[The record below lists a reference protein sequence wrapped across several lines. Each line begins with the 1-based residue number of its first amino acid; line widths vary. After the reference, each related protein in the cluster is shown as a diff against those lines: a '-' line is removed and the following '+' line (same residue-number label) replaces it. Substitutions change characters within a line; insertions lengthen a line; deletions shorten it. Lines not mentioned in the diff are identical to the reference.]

1 MKLLFLLVLTARA
14 ANDEVPEAT
23 GPAPAGDGSLADRLF
38 GLAAGVDP
46 ELPAGEDAELPRGE
60 LPIERRD
67 GDAADG
73 RLLGMPRRRRAPGAA
88 QAAGE

>member
-1 MKLLFLLVLTARA
+1 MG
-14 ANDEVPEAT
+14 EA
-23 GPAPAGDGSLADRLF
+23 P
-38 GLAAGVDP
+38 AGVDP

-60 LPIERRD
+60 LLAQPMERRD

-73 RLLGMPRRRRAPGAA
+73 RLLGMLRRRRAPGAA